1 MPLSF
6 SNLFKSVMYLM
17 LLSWV
22 RSIINGTFWIC
33 GICTDV
39 GAGSRSG
46 TVVMQ

>member
-1 MPLSF
+1 
-6 SNLFKSVMYLM
+6 M

-22 RSIINGTFWIC
+22 RSIINGKFWIF

-39 GAGSRSG
+39 GAGDGSG